1 MTYKGLL
8 AAVAVSACMMPFG
21 AEAQSSKKG
30 GSLSSAPVVDA
41 PVCGSLSFTDGEMIC
56 SCPADAGNG
65 SVWGSGPYTADSNIC
80 TAARHAGAVDA
91 AGGVIRL
98 TEAAGQD
105 SYEGSERNGVSTSSW
120 GSYGSSFNVTAIG
133 SKPVVAASEYATC
146 STMPSG
152 VDEHACN
159 CPANARQG
167 SVWGNGPYTAD
178 SDICT
183 AALHNGYIEAEGGDV
198 FVLRVVGLD
207 SYLGGDGYGVTTS
220 DWGGYDSS
228 IIFDWNR

>member
-1 MTYKGLL
+1 MKLTGYIAIL
-8 AAVAVSACMMPFG
+8 AGFAAMMPAG

-30 GSLSSAPVVDA
+30 GSVAAAVVDA
-41 PVCGSLSFTDGEMIC
+41 PECGALNFTDGAMVC
-56 SCPADAGNG
+56 SCPEGAANG
-65 SVWGSGPYTADSNIC
+65 SVWGSGPYTAASNIC
-80 TAARHAGAVDA
+80 TAARHAGAVGT
-91 AGGVIRL
+91 AGGVVRL

-105 SYEGSERNGVSTSSW
+105 SYEGSEANGVTTSGW

-133 SKPVVAASEYATC
+133 SKPVVAASEFATC

-152 VDEHACN
+152 VDEHACH

-198 FVLRVVGLD
+198 FVLRLGGLD
-207 SYLGGDGYGVTTS
+207 SYSGGEGYGVTTS

-228 IIFDWNR
+228 ITFDWNR